1 MHIRIPI
8 KRYLVK
14 YLIARLGKDSLEL
27 KRVTAFEVA
36 LSENNIKATLQKQ
49 ISDVIFPLLQSSE
62 NYRQEDYIN
71 NKAYTLVGLSISD
84 NMMMQKKVCLRTKS
98 ITKINERIYGLMM
111 DELMNRVF
119 EALDEEKRIDTIIL
133 GFMAECN
140 IDEDDIR
147 FDSLKKNCYRK
158 RTEIAEKLF
167 LKNNSATAHAV
178 LSLSF
183 DTKLIR

>member
-1 MHIRIPI
+1 
-8 KRYLVK
+8 
-14 YLIARLGKDSLEL
+14 
-27 KRVTAFEVA
+27 
-36 LSENNIKATLQKQ
+36 
-49 ISDVIFPLLQSSE
+49 
-62 NYRQEDYIN
+62 
-71 NKAYTLVGLSISD
+71 
-84 NMMMQKKVCLRTKS
+84 
-98 ITKINERIYGLMM
+98 MM
-111 DELMNRVF
+111 DELMSRVF

-167 LKNNSATAHAV
+167 LNNNSATAHVV
-178 LSLSF
+178 LNLSF